1 MQTDTGQKNEC
12 AVASDRFLL
21 SLKFGGSLEL
31 GAWDLDVSMLFL
43 FPFTR
48 ILSGCS
54 KRFPSSS
61 RPPPTNFPTCGGFFD
76 VAAAQKRT
84 AELTE
89 LMAGETFWNNREKA
103 QQVIDESNALRNKI
117 EPLLA
122 AEKQLDDFR
131 VLLELGQSEP
141 EAAQLQLQAEME
153 RDATKFLQGLDALE
167 LKVFLNG
174 PHDRKNCILSIN
186 AGAGGTEAQDW
197 AEMLSRMYTR
207 WAEARGWEMEVTDA
221 LPGEGAGLKS
231 VTMVLRG
238 ENAYGFAKA
247 ERGVHR
253 LVRISP
259 FDSNKRRHTSFAS
272 VDTIAEIEETDS
284 EIVIP
289 PNEFQVDTFRSG
301 GKGGQNVNKVETA
314 VRITHIPTGL
324 VVASQTQRSQHQNRA
339 TAMRLLLSRIY
350 AQRVDAQKA
359 EMERFYGE
367 KGSISWGN
375 QIRSYVFQ
383 PYRMVKDLRTGV
395 QTANVQGVMD
405 GDLDAF
411 VNAWLRAGCPTKRM
425 QGVKDDEE

>member
-1 MQTDTGQKNEC
+1 
-12 AVASDRFLL
+12 
-21 SLKFGGSLEL
+21 
-31 GAWDLDVSMLFL
+31 
-43 FPFTR
+43 
-48 ILSGCS
+48 
-54 KRFPSSS
+54 
-61 RPPPTNFPTCGGFFD
+61 
-76 VAAAQKRT
+76 
-84 AELTE
+84 
-89 LMAGETFWNNREKA
+89 
-103 QQVIDESNALRNKI
+103 
-117 EPLLA
+117 
-122 AEKQLDDFR
+122 
-131 VLLELGQSEP
+131 
-141 EAAQLQLQAEME
+141 
-153 RDATKFLQGLDALE
+153 
-167 LKVFLNG
+167 
-174 PHDRKNCILSIN
+174 LSIN

-197 AEMLSRMYTR
+197 AEMLSRMYSR
-207 WAEARGWEMEVTDA
+207 WAESRGWKVEVTDA
-221 LPGEGAGLKS
+221 LVGDTAGLKS
-231 VTMVLRG
+231 VTMLLEG
-238 ENAYGFAKA
+238 ENAYGFTKA

-272 VDTIAEIEETDS
+272 VDVIAEIEENDE

-289 PNEFQVDTFRSG
+289 PNEFSVDTFRSG

-339 TAMRLLLSRIY
+339 TAMRLLLSRIF
-350 AQRVDAQKA
+350 AQRVDAEKA

-395 QTANVQGVMD
+395 ETSNVQGVMD

-411 VNAWLRAGCPTKRM
+411 VHGWLRAGCPIKRM